1 MSGILANGAS
11 LVLLAEE
18 ESVWKRIFNL
28 DAQTLFD
35 TSIMLISMLVLFTLM
50 SYLLFN
56 PARALIKKRQ
66 EMIEKDIEDAKKDK
80 AEAMEFKKEYDEKLG
95 NVKSEAEELLGN
107 ARRKAKKQESDIINE
122 AHEEAGR
129 IIKRAEKEAALEKN
143 RVQDEMKQEIIAVAS
158 AMAGKM
164 IEVSMDEKT
173 QNELIETTLKEM
185 GEETWQ
191 S

>member
-1 MSGILANGAS
+1 LSGILANGAS

>member
-1 MSGILANGAS
+1 MSGILAKGAE
-11 LVLLAEE
+11 LVLLTEDE
-18 ESVWKRIFNL
+18 GVWKRIFNL

-35 TSIMLISMLVLFTLM
+35 TSIMLISMLVLFALM

-56 PARALIKKRQ
+56 PARALIKKRE

-80 AEAMEFKKEYDEKLG
+80 AEAMEFKKEYDEKIS
-95 NVKSEAEELLGN
+95 NVKSEAEELLST
-107 ARRKAKKQESDIINE
+107 ARRKAKKQETDIINE

-143 RVQDEMKQEIIAVAS
+143 RVQDEMKQEIISVAS

-164 IEVSMDEKT
+164 IEVSMDDNA
-173 QNELIETTLKEM
+173 QNELLETTLKEM

-191 S
+191 N